1 MERKC
6 KLVSHSVILPGITV
20 GENSVVGACSFVNS
34 DIPANVVAAGIPAKV
49 IKQVDSV
56 EEKGKDK
63 WEMRESTQM
72 AGTRRGEDESE
83 GKNTCCC

>member
-72 AGTRRGEDESE
+72 GRDKE
-83 GKNTCCC
+83 G